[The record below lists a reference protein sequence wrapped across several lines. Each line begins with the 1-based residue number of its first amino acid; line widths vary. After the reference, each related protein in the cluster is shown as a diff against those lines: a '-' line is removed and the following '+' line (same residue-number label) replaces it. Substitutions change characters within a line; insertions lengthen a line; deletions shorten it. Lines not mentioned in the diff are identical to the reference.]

1 MKKILI
7 ILFLLFES
15 SVIAKN
21 APAYEILDIELIEN
35 LPFIK
40 IDVENIKVKVLLDT
54 GARNQTLVLK
64 DTILSKLSS
73 IKQYPKKE
81 KSIDITGKEYI
92 ATKYILPELKIGSLS
107 YLQVKVTE
115 DTNWGLS
122 SGNSHAITNK
132 DGVIGLEMFTDKAI
146 ILDYLNKK
154 LVIIDKKYPPEYDI
168 ENWNELKFKVDR
180 NGVYIFASI
189 DNAKSSKFIIDTGS
203 NISLIKPNLVDIKEK
218 KDDCGVMSAIENK
231 LCIHFIP
238 DSFNQGDINF
248 GKILLYL
255 YNFKEF
261 EPDGIL
267 GYDFLSDKMLYIDFN
282 KRVIKVKL

>member
-7 ILFLLFES
+7 ILLLLFGS
-15 SVIAKN
+15 SAIAKN
-21 APAYEILDIELIEN
+21 SPAYEILDIELIEN
-35 LPFIK
+35 LPFIT
-40 IDVENIKVKVLLDT
+40 IDVENIKVKILLDT

-64 DTILSKLSS
+64 NTILSNLTS
-73 IKQYPKKE
+73 IKQYPIKE
-81 KSIDITGKEYI
+81 KSMDITGKEYV

-115 DTNWGLS
+115 DTNWGFS
-122 SGNSHAITNK
+122 SGNSNAITNK

-146 ILDYLNKK
+146 ILDYQNKK

-168 ENWNELKFKVDR
+168 ENWRELEFKVDR

-189 DNAKSSKFIIDTGS
+189 DNAKSSRFIIDTGS
-203 NISLIKPNLVDIKEK
+203 NVSLIKSNLVDVKEK

-231 LCIHFIP
+231 LCVHFIP
-238 DSFNQGDINF
+238 DSLTQGDINF
-248 GKILLYL
+248 GKTLLYL

-267 GYDFLSDKMLYIDFN
+267 GYDFLNNKMLYIDFS
-282 KRVIKVKL
+282 KRIIRVRL